1 MSPPLPGLLLLAAPE
16 DDLRPLVE
24 GLSCHWSVT
33 LCVPRALWRYAGATA
48 ALAELRRQAASAA
61 LVLHLSADGAAA
73 LAGMEGLVEVYAPAD
88 LALCHLSPAERTEPE
103 AWEALWRRERDL
115 ARRARLLAVP
125 AEEVGRKLQL
135 LYGVLPGRLREVPRS
150 LLPRLLAAVPEAP
163 QQEGAAMGFT
173 LALNDYPVIEK
184 HTGGAVRVRHG
195 LAGLG
200 EDTVLLS
207 LGNVGATAFVA
218 PRVLQLSVPK
228 GRGQRAA
235 EADLRTLADS
245 GLEDIVSAM
254 HAATHASL
262 LAVAADLARHARVA
276 VFEHCYLAPLL
287 DALRAA
293 APGLPVVY
301 DAHNVE
307 ARLKREIL
315 AGHPA
320 ETPLCAFVEELERR
334 LLAAADLVLC
344 CSEADAISFGQADA
358 AGSGQTARRVVLMPH
373 GVIPGAP
380 ATPPEGEPPRLGFLG
395 SSHPP
400 NIAAARF
407 ILEELAPRLPGAVF
421 EVVGSV
427 CAALSSD
434 LPNVVLRGVLSE
446 ADKAAALG
454 RWSLAL
460 NPVESGSG
468 ASLKLSDYLAHGLPT
483 LNTPHA
489 ARGFAA
495 VVEGAGLVRP
505 LEQFAPTLAQ
515 VLEEPEA
522 LRRLAARA
530 WDAARAQGWSETARP
545 AREAIAALAA
555 ARPRHPPAPALLAIG
570 EAAAAAWRRH
580 PAYGRLDL
588 LPEEG
593 DLPEPLLADRLLA
606 PPVPDGRHG
615 PEAAAAIATLEALRP
630 PRQPRPAYG
639 IAGPGQPLAPEWGL
653 LLPPGSR
660 RLALEL
666 EADAPLA
673 LQLRCGPLGAGTAA
687 TLLDTPLQGR
697 VRLVLSLPEEA
708 QAPLL
713 LEARVADGAA
723 LRLLSAGLLLP
734 EPWPIDLSARLV
746 PAAEAPPPP
755 RDRWLARQA
764 RRYAALAVSR
774 DAGPLPP
781 GLPPFAS
788 IPEVMALA
796 PASALLAEAASARHA
811 AAARL
816 ALGLEDPF
824 LLVVGAASAWD
835 PALCPGAAV
844 VRHQDGEASCRD
856 ADGVLRRV
864 PLPVAGLLL
873 CRDPAC
879 RHLLLGAVPDSLR
892 DGLAALAALAGV
904 PLTAQ

>member
-24 GLSCHWSVT
+24 GLSRHWSVT
-33 LCVPRALWRYAGATA
+33 PCVPRALWRYAGAAA
-48 ALAELRRQAASAA
+48 ALAELRRQAAPAA

-135 LYGVLPGRLREVPRS
+135 LYGVPGRLREVPRS

-163 QQEGAAMGFT
+163 PAEGAAMGFT

-207 LGNVGATAFVA
+207 LGNVGAAAFVA

-320 ETPLCAFVEELERR
+320 EAPLCAFVEELERR

-344 CSEADAISFGQADA
+344 CSEADAISFGQA
-358 AGSGQTARRVVLMPH
+358 ARRVVLMPH
-373 GVIPGAP
+373 GVIPAAP

-400 NIAAARF
+400 NVAAARF

-495 VVEGAGLVRP
+495 VAEGAGMVRP

-515 VLEEPEA
+515 VLEEPAA

-530 WDAARAQGWSETARP
+530 WEAARAQGWSETARP

-555 ARPRHPPAPALLAIG
+555 ARPPQPPAPALLAIG
-570 EAAAAAWRRH
+570 EAAAAWRRH

-593 DLPEPLLADRLLA
+593 APPEPLLADRLLA

-615 PEAAAAIATLEALRP
+615 PQAAAAIAALEALRP

-687 TLLDTPLQGR
+687 ILLDTPLQGR
-697 VRLVLSLPEEA
+697 VRLVLPLPEEA

-713 LEARVADGAA
+713 LEARVADGAV

-746 PAAEAPPPP
+746 PAAEAPLPP

-764 RRYAALAVSR
+764 GRYAALAVSR
-774 DAGPLPP
+774 DTAPLPP

-816 ALGLEDPF
+816 ALGLEGPF

-879 RHLLLGAVPDSLR
+879 RHLLLGAVPDNLR